1 MATDREKLDN
11 AARAMQMIV
20 NTRLTAL
27 QAAQTLMATR
37 GYTEIEG
44 GGSASKV
51 DHVTLLAIA
60 QDVEKYILGQMEDEL
75 KAAMAAATAPK
86 PTIVPAKTM
95 P

>member
-11 AARAMQMIV
+11 AARAMQMVV

-27 QAAQTLMATR
+27 QAAQTIFSTPTYQGA
-37 GYTEIEG
+37 
-44 GGSASKV
+44 V
-51 DHVTLLAIA
+51 DHVTLLAFALDI
-60 QDVEKYILGQMEDEL
+60 EMFILGQMEAEL
-75 KAAMAAATAPK
+75 NAAMAEAGKPK